1 MGGAVNQYSKGTFG
15 GRGGGVDGNDDPI
28 PFVLTLVPAPVVR
41 ASIDPQPLV
50 SGNVGR
56 RDNPNASSPSS
67 LPKPVPAAAT
77 DTGRVTVSEVVPF
90 ASTAI
95 ADNLPFASS
104 PCNRASSSAVS
115 RMYDGGGRG
124 NNGGGDRGGEICLW
138 SREIGGWLR
147 IGEGNNPV
155 VDGVL
160 GELYSSCRRGVM
172 DGGACS
178 SASYLALSNAFSS
191 AALKM
196 RRWPGC
202 VGLGGKGGDRARR
215 CGGSPDCVAGD
226 AGCHGGGSPPSA
238 VGGSEPLTSGGS
250 VPVAV

>member
-1 MGGAVNQYSKGTFG
+1 M
-15 GRGGGVDGNDDPI
+15 
-28 PFVLTLVPAPVVR
+28 LTLVPAPVLR

-50 SGNVGR
+50 NGSVGR

-67 LPKPVPAAAT
+67 LPTLVPAAAT
-77 DTGRVTVSEVVPF
+77 DTGRGTVSVVVSF

-104 PCNRASSSAVS
+104 SCNRASSSAVS
-115 RMYDGGGRG
+115 RMYDAGGRG
-124 NNGGGDRGGEICLW
+124 SNGGGDRGGEICLW
-138 SREIGGWLR
+138 SREMGGSLR
-147 IGEGNNPV
+147 IGEGNSPI

-160 GELYSSCRRGVM
+160 GGGLYSSCRRGVM
-172 DGGACS
+172 GGGGDAATACS

-191 AALKM
+191 AALSI
-196 RRWPGC
+196 RCWPGC

-238 VGGSEPLTSGGS
+238 AGGSEPLTSGGS